1 MIGKNKEIYLLDMGT
16 PVSIDTLARTMIEMS
31 GMVPNKDIQIEYTGL
46 KPGEKLTESLS
57 SSGEELSSTANE
69 KIMLVRNTPGI
80 ANLDQIDE
88 LVNTVR
94 SLSVEE
100 AKEGIRRIVTDYKID
115 EIGA

>member
-1 MIGKNKEIYLLDMGT
+1 
-16 PVSIDTLARTMIEMS
+16 
-31 GMVPNKDIQIEYTGL
+31 
-46 KPGEKLTESLS
+46 
-57 SSGEELSSTANE
+57 
-69 KIMLVRNTPGI
+69 MLVRNTPGI